1 MTLEREY
8 LLNGR
13 YRIVEILG
21 LGGMGA
27 VYRAIDENLGLE
39 VAVKENFYTTDEYSR
54 QFRREATILASSRHT
69 NLPRVSDHFEIEGQ
83 GQYLVMDYIEGE
95 DLRQRIDR
103 VGVLSDEEVIVTGA
117 AICDALHYLHTRKPP
132 ILHRDLK
139 PGNIKI
145 DPEGVVYLVDFGLA
159 KIVKGSQVTTTGARA
174 MTPGYSSPEQ
184 YGTQRT
190 DARSD
195 VYSLGATLYAA
206 LTNTIPEDGLARA
219 MEQADL
225 TPIRKRNL
233 KVSRRLAVVIEKALA
248 VYPEDRYQTA
258 EEYKEALLQASTS
271 TRNLQHTD
279 EMTVEPPPE
288 EVIEEIAR
296 GKKRR
301 VKGASEPEMKGE
313 SISRSRRRKKQRRK
327 LIFWTFFVLFL
338 GAGGAWYGFGMP
350 GKETLSELMLLALD
364 LTPNPTATSEIV
376 VALTSKPTEI
386 EPTPTDTLI
395 QPTATYT
402 PIPPTDTP
410 LPPSEE
416 PTQGLT
422 EEPTEEATETPTPT
436 LPPIPGM
443 SITPTGTPEN
453 YEYPRD
459 VEVIAFASFRTGS
472 VQIWLYS
479 FADESSVQLT
489 DIEGGACQPAWSPDG
504 RRLAFISPCRR
515 NQLIYLDARIYV
527 MTLETSDTV
536 MLPVEEGSFD
546 PAWSPDGN
554 TILFTRAEDAYR
566 SRIYRLDLV
575 DGSTPQWM
583 TGREKFNADPEWSP
597 DGSHIV
603 FVSTRFTG
611 FYLYIMPNEPGAE
624 ALILTRSGNKNNY
637 NPTWSVMG
645 DIVFSQGKTGG
656 IESLVKVT
664 ENIIGVYASEYL
676 EFRVNVNSNIVPE
689 VDPDFSTDGFWLA
702 FEGWPEGSNH
712 DIYLMRADGE
722 LVIRIT
728 THSAIDFDPA
738 WMPLILE

>member
-1 MTLEREY
+1 MTLEHDY

-13 YRIVEILG
+13 YRIVETLG
-21 LGGMGA
+21 QGGMGA
-27 VYRAIDENLGLE
+27 VYQAIDENLGLE

-95 DLRQRIDR
+95 DLRQRMDR
-103 VGVLSDEEVIVTGA
+103 LGVLSEEEVIVTGA

-184 YGTQRT
+184 YGTKRT

-195 VYSLGATLYAA
+195 VYSLGATLYAT

-225 TPIRKRNL
+225 TPIRKHNPKL
-233 KVSRRLAVVIEKALA
+233 SRRLAVVIEKALA
-248 VYPEDRYQTA
+248 VFPEDRYQTA
-258 EEYKEALLQASTS
+258 EEFKEALLQASTS

-301 VKGASEPEMKGE
+301 VKGAIEPEMKGE
-313 SISRSRRRKKQRRK
+313 PISRSRRRKKQRRK
-327 LIFWTFFVLFL
+327 RIFWMFFVLFL
-338 GAGGAWYGFGMP
+338 GAGGSWYGFGMP
-350 GKETLSELMLLALD
+350 GKESLSELILLALN
-364 LTPNPTATSEIV
+364 LTPNPTATMEIV
-376 VALTSKPTEI
+376 VTPTSEPTEI
-386 EPTPTDTLI
+386 ELTPTDTLI
-395 QPTATYT
+395 HHTATFT
-402 PIPPTDTP
+402 PVLPTDTP
-410 LPPSEE
+410 LPPIEE
-416 PTQGLT
+416 PTQET
-422 EEPTEEATETPTPT
+422 AEEPTEIPTPT

-443 SITPTGTPEN
+443 SITPTTTPEN
-453 YEYPRD
+453 FEYPRD
-459 VEVIAFASFRTGS
+459 DEVIAFASHRSGS

-527 MTLETSDTV
+527 MSLETLDTV

-554 TILFTRAEDAYR
+554 TILFTRAEDVYR
-566 SRIYRLDLV
+566 SRIYRLDMG
-575 DGSTPQWM
+575 DGSIQWM
-583 TGREKFNADPEWSP
+583 SGREKFNADPEWSP

-611 FYLYIMPNEPGAE
+611 FYIYIMPNEPGAE

-664 ENIIGVYASEYL
+664 ENMIGVDAFEYE
-676 EFRVNVNSNIVPE
+676 EFRVNVDLNTVPE

-702 FEGWPEGSNH
+702 FEGWPDGSNH
-712 DIYLMRADGE
+712 DIYLMRADGK